1 MQKRA
6 EKQKGI
12 QMNSVKILA
21 SGMYLPRQKIENE
34 ILNKKFNLEDNWIY
48 KRTGIRTR
56 YWAEE
61 ESTLDLAIKAVENLK
76 EKSKLDLNKV
86 GLIVVAST
94 NFENTMPGIS
104 FEIQKY
110 LNIQNCMCMDLLAG
124 CCGYINGIDIARK
137 YLEVE
142 EVEQALVIGVE
153 KLSKYLDKNDINTA
167 ILLGD
172 GAGATLLAKSA
183 NKQYAQNIQSIGQDG
198 DILTCKENKPIW
210 MDGKKVYKFA
220 IEKVT
225 KNIID
230 LLQKENL
237 NMSDI
242 TYIIPHQSNKRILEN
257 VAEKIGAKP
266 EQMYSNIE
274 RVGNTFNASIPIA
287 LNEILD
293 KKLLKKNEKIL
304 LAGYGGGL
312 NLGSILIEI

>member
-1 MQKRA
+1 
-6 EKQKGI
+6 
-12 QMNSVKILA
+12 MNSIKLLA
-21 SGMYLPRQKIENE
+21 SGMYLPKQKIENE
-34 ILNKKFNLEDNWIY
+34 VLNEKFGIDKNWIY
-48 KRTGIRTR
+48 KRTGIKTR

-61 ESTLDLAIKAVENLK
+61 ETTLDLAIKAVENLK
-76 EKSKLDLNKV
+76 EKNDLDFSKI
-86 GLIVVAST
+86 GLIIVAST

-110 LNIQNCMCMDLLAG
+110 FGITNCMCMDLLAG

-142 EVEQALVIGVE
+142 EVEQALVVGVE
-153 KLSKYLDKNDINTA
+153 KLSKYLDKNDINTT

-172 GAGATLLAKSA
+172 GAGATLLSKAK
-183 NKQYAQNIQSIGQDG
+183 NKLYAQNIQSIGQEG
-198 DILTCKENKPIW
+198 DILTCKENQPIW

-225 KNIID
+225 KNITE
-230 LLQKENL
+230 LLEEQNL
-237 NMSDI
+237 NIADI
-242 TYIIPHQSNKRILEN
+242 KYFIPHQSNIRILTN
-257 VAEKIGAKP
+257 IAEKIGAKP
-266 EQMYSNIE
+266 EQMYSNIAE
-274 RVGNTFNASIPIA
+274 IGNTFNASIPIA

-293 KKLLKKNEKIL
+293 KKLLKENDKIL